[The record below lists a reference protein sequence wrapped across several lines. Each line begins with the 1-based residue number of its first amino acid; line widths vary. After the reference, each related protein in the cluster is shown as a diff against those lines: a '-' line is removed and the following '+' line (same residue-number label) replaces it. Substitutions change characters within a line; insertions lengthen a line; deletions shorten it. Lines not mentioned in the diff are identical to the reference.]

1 MASISKIKIGTDVRD
16 IHAVQLT
23 NERKITLS
31 GSVTG
36 TGYFDG
42 SGDLTITTSTNHTH
56 NYAGSSSAG
65 GGAKKNESYQVGS
78 ITTTYGDQWQVI
90 NQWITNDRL
99 KIQVLNAGAV

>member
-1 MASISKIKIGTDVRD
+1 MASISKIKIGTEVRD

-78 ITTTYGDQWQVI
+78 ITTTYGNQWNII

-99 KIQVLNAGAV
+99 KI